1 MNINQKLT
9 ELLNTLVDIEKKRR
23 VSQNNLENAL
33 ENWSIK
39 LKLFQDEASRQSRE
53 AAKAKAIQ
61 KVEELLARLKKLT
74 TEENDL
80 HQLKESLEN
89 KLLIDSNLDEVK
101 NLLIKELESAN
112 MKIRWVNDEKK
123 TVYADL
129 DEALRILEDKT
140 KFIEEQKQDI
150 QRLLDEI
157 KSIKIIITQK
167 TEEI

>member
-1 MNINQKLT
+1 M
-9 ELLNTLVDIEKKRR
+9 
-23 VSQNNLENAL
+23 
-33 ENWSIK
+33 
-39 LKLFQDEASRQSRE
+39 
-53 AAKAKAIQ
+53 
-61 KVEELLARLKKLT
+61 
-74 TEENDL
+74 
-80 HQLKESLEN
+80 
-89 KLLIDSNLDEVK
+89 LIDSNLDEVK

-167 TEEI
+167 TEEIKTLREEIRLCDLEIK